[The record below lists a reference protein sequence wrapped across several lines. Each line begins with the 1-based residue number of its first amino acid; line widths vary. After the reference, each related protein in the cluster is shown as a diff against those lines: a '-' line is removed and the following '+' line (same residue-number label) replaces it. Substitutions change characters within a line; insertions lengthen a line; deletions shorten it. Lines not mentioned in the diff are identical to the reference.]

1 MKNSIAKPTEYEKY
15 YQKLGLEHPY
25 FDTLKDVLVFATVL
39 GYYKKS
45 RIPFTKAGGE
55 NIKENY
61 FEDDMKILNIIAILE
76 NKDIDI
82 LLNEKKEEKY
92 KMIEEYAHGGIKY
105 LVDNI
110 FTGEI
115 TSEEK
120 IIDFVLQFDSGNER
134 KHFDITDVIKDIVV
148 DLEG

>member
-1 MKNSIAKPTEYEKY
+1 
-15 YQKLGLEHPY
+15 
-25 FDTLKDVLVFATVL
+25 VLVFATVL

-92 KMIEEYAHGGIKY
+92 KIIEEYAHGGIKY